1 MDDMEEKLGNIL
13 NNPQMMQ
20 QIMSMAQAMG
30 GPKKED
36 PPPPP
41 PGEKPPPPRQENP
54 FSNIDIAIIQKISGL
69 AQNSNIDKRERALLQ
84 ALGAYLSKDRV
95 IKLEKAMRAA
105 KIAKIASST
114 LAQRGSPSST
124 GR

>member
-30 GPKKED
+30 GQKKDD

-41 PGEKPPPPRQENP
+41 PRSDTPPRQENA
-54 FSNIDIAIIQKISGL
+54 FGNIDIATIQKISSL
-69 AQNSNIDKRERALLQ
+69 AQTSNIDKRERALLQ

-95 IKLEKAMRAA
+95 SKLEKAMRAA

>member
-30 GPKKED
+30 GQKKDES
-36 PPPPP
+36 P
-41 PGEKPPPPRQENP
+41 PPPPRQDMPSPRQDNSFP
-54 FSNIDIAIIQKISGL
+54 NIDINTIQKISSL

-95 IKLEKAMRAA
+95 SKLEKAMRAA

-114 LAQRGSPSST
+114 IGQRGNVSS

>member
-30 GPKKED
+30 GQKKDES
-36 PPPPP
+36 P
-41 PGEKPPPPRQENP
+41 PPPPRQDNSFP
-54 FSNIDIAIIQKISGL
+54 NIDINTIQKISSL

-95 IKLEKAMRAA
+95 SKLEKAMRAA

-114 LAQRGSPSST
+114 IGQRGNVSS

>member
-30 GPKKED
+30 GQKKDES
-36 PPPPP
+36 
-41 PGEKPPPPRQENP
+41 PPPPRQEMP
-54 FSNIDIAIIQKISGL
+54 SPRQDSSFPNIDINTIQKISNL

-95 IKLEKAMRAA
+95 SKLEKAMRAA
-105 KIAKIASST
+105 KIAKIASS
-114 LAQRGSPSST
+114 AIGHRGNVSS